1 MGQLNI
7 NSVREGVIV
16 TLLVLLFIGSA
27 LGVVYSS
34 FQSRQL
40 FGDLQQQ
47 TRETTRLEEEW
58 GRLLLEQSTWASHAR
73 IERLAKSKLGM
84 VVPTPDSVIV
94 VRQ

>member
-7 NSVREGVIV
+7 NSLREGVIV
-16 TLLVLLFIGSA
+16 MLLVLLFIGSA